1 MKIPVE
7 RFLAQTAAKGSWY
20 GGGSAAALGC
30 ALSAALLEKLANRA
44 ASIRSARTI
53 RTRCARLIDD
63 DAVTFARVIRASR
76 RTRQAWARALKAAI
90 DVPVE
95 LAQHAAAL
103 IRLAR
108 TLRRDISPRYR
119 VDLDCAVLLAHASG
133 QAARA
138 LVATNLAWL
147 DDPAYARRIRR
158 RLTRL
163 A

>member
-44 ASIRSARTI
+44 ASVSAARRI
-53 RTRCARLIDD
+53 RTRCTRLIDA
-63 DAVTFARVIRASR
+63 DALTFARVIRASR
-76 RTRQAWARALKAAI
+76 RSRPAWARALKAAI
-90 DVPVE
+90 GVPADV
-95 LAQHAAAL
+95 ARHAAAL
-103 IRLAR
+103 LGLAR
-108 TLRRDISPRYR
+108 ALRRDIHPRYR
-119 VDLDCAVLLAHASG
+119 VDLDCAVFLAKASG

-147 DDPAYARRIRR
+147 NDPAHARRIRR
-158 RLTRL
+158 KLTRL